1 MRRRAEF
8 DFDSASFQ
16 LAGGTGMP
24 QPPVD
29 LRARV
34 VGFGNLLA
42 AKRTAC
48 TNEESTKLFLILPF
62 LAVLG
67 YDPLNPYEV
76 YPEHAATF
84 DPTTANKVDF
94 AVLRDGVPVI
104 AIECKRAGADLANY
118 RGQLRRYFNA
128 LRPVKLG
135 ILTNGIVWEFFVDS
149 DDENLMDEEPFLT
162 LDLEAIAG
170 VGIGDEMLNAVASIT
185 KASYEPTAIAE
196 MAHVLLVQKRLRL
209 AVAQELRAP
218 SIDFC
223 RSLLKKIGEKNLQ
236 ERTIRG
242 RYEPMVKSAIVD
254 VVQGQATQ
262 RSTAHQE
269 PDASPSDP
277 RVVTTERE
285 LQIFAYARHRLAYL
299 VSDERCYR
307 AIQQMLYKDYIGK
320 LVVFLEFKQKGW
332 LFDYLEGSDGCDKFI
347 FPDPFGK
354 ITTRNLL
361 DIDAP
366 LKAVFERRVL
376 ELTGERAF
384 QELAETA

>member
-1 MRRRAEF
+1 MPLP
-8 DFDSASFQ
+8 SA
-16 LAGGTGMP
+16 
-24 QPPVD
+24 D

-84 DPTTANKVDF
+84 DPTVANKVDF

-104 AIECKRAGADLANY
+104 AIECKRAGVDLANY

-162 LDLEAIAG
+162 LDLGVIAG
-170 VGIGDEMLNAVASIT
+170 VGIGDEMLNAVASVT
-185 KASYEPTAIAE
+185 KALYEPAAIAE
-196 MAHVLLVQKRLRL
+196 MAHVLLVQKRLRS
-209 AVAQELRAP
+209 AFAQELRAP

-223 RSLLKKIGEKNLQ
+223 RSLLKKIGERNLQ

-254 VVQGQATQ
+254 VVQRQATQ
-262 RSTAHQE
+262 RPRAANQE
-269 PDASPSDP
+269 PDAASLSDP

-285 LQIFAYARHRLAYL
+285 LEIFAYARHRLAYL
-299 VSDERCYR
+299 VSEERHYR
-307 AIQQMLYKDYIGK
+307 AIQQMEYKDYIGK

-332 LFDYLEGSDGCDKFI
+332 LFDYIEGSDGCDKFI

-354 ITTRNLL
+354 IVTRNLL

-366 LKAVFERRVL
+366 LKAVFEMRVL

>member
-1 MRRRAEF
+1 
-8 DFDSASFQ
+8 
-16 LAGGTGMP
+16 MP
-24 QPPVD
+24 QPSND

-84 DPTTANKVDF
+84 DPATANKVDF

-170 VGIGDEMLNAVASIT
+170 VGIGDEMLNAVASVT
-185 KASYEPTAIAE
+185 KPLYEPAAIAE
-196 MAHVLLVQKRLRL
+196 MAHVLLVQKRLRS
-209 AVAQELRAP
+209 AFAQELRAP

-254 VVQGQATQ
+254 VVQGQATL
-262 RSTAHQE
+262 RSKIVHQE
-269 PDASPSDP
+269 PDALPSDP
-277 RVVTTERE
+277 RVVTTDRE

-299 VSDERCYR
+299 VSDERHYR
-307 AIQQMLYKDYIGK
+307 AIQQMQYKDYIGK

-354 ITTRNLL
+354 IITRNLQ

-366 LKAVFERRVL
+366 LKAVFEMRVL